1 MAAVTYPT
9 LGNPA
14 THAGFVFQPV
24 RLKLDVAGAGADFP
38 LHDFA
43 GNPPPPVLRLAFEKQ
58 YDAAWVRARMPRVF
72 GYAPVFVEEEENAL
86 LDVDFVA
93 TPSGQAEAMPFVCG
107 DHHGRACLLFKTD
120 GEDPAVRQ
128 RIAAAFWSLLLANP
142 DDLADFEQMVYH
154 EPSEMWLKLGCLH
167 GNLFCEQVED

>member
-24 RLKLDVAGAGADFP
+24 RLKLDVAGAGADFS

-58 YDAAWVRARMPRVF
+58 YDAAWVRARIPRVF

-93 TPSGQAEAMPFVCG
+93 TPSGQAEPIPFVCG

-120 GEDPAVRQ
+120 SEDPAARQ

-167 GNLFCEQVED
+167 GKLFCEQVED